1 MLAMPI
7 RPSLSC
13 ALLIVAA
20 AAGPLLAQPAAPG
33 ATQTRPPTAA
43 DGLLLK
49 DYRPTSIYKIPQTLV
64 QKAKY
69 PVIDVHS
76 HVYVKTP
83 EQVAEWV
90 KTMDAVG
97 IERTVVMVGGTGQR
111 LDDAI
116 ALFKPYP
123 ERFEVWAGLDLS
135 GADQPGFAAKVI
147 AEIERGVKLGIRGI
161 GELSDK
167 GRGLR
172 GSGGMHVDDPRL
184 DPVFARLGELG
195 LPVNVHVAE
204 DQWMYEDIDSANDGL
219 MNAAKWKVAMD
230 PGVLGHDEV
239 IATLERAVRKHPRTT
254 FIACHFANTT
264 SDLSMLARMFDA
276 SPNLYADIA
285 ARFGETSP
293 IPRTMRKFYEKYQD
307 RLLYGTDMGTEAEMY
322 RSTFRILET
331 EDEHFYLETLRL
343 YHWPY
348 HGFGLP
354 DDILKKIYRDNARKV
369 LKR

>member
-1 MLAMPI
+1 MLSRVSA
-7 RPSLSC
+7 SLTG
-13 ALLIVAA
+13 LVL
-20 AAGPLLAQPAAPG
+20 AAGVASAQAPV
-33 ATQTRPPTAA
+33 APTPP
-43 DGLLLK
+43 DQLLLK
-49 DYRPTSIYKIPQTLV
+49 DYRPVSIYKIPQTLV
-64 QKAKY
+64 EKAKY

-76 HVYVKTP
+76 HAYVQTP
-83 EQVAEWV
+83 EAVATWV

-97 IERTVVMVGGTGQR
+97 IEKTVVMVGGTGKR
-111 LDDAI
+111 LDDAL
-116 ALFKPYP
+116 ALFGRYP
-123 ERFEVWAGLDLS
+123 DRFEVWSGLDLS
-135 GADQPGFAAKVI
+135 GADQPGFAARVI
-147 AEIERGVKLGIRGI
+147 AELERGVKLGVRGV

-184 DPVFARLGELG
+184 DPVFEKLADLG
-195 LPVNVHVAE
+195 LPVNIHVGE
-204 DQWMYEDIDSANDGL
+204 DQWMYEEMTSANDGM
-219 MNAAKWKVAMD
+219 MNAFKWKVVQE

-239 IATLERAVRKHPRTT
+239 IATLARAVAKHPRTT

-264 SDLSMLARMFDA
+264 ADLSMLARMLDA

-307 RLLYGTDMGTEAEMY
+307 RLLYGTDMGTDAEMY

-354 DDILKKIYRDNARKV
+354 DTILRKVYRDNAQRV
-369 LKR
+369 LSR

>member
-1 MLAMPI
+1 MAPMLS
-7 RPSLSC
+7 RVCLSLT
-13 ALLIVAA
+13 ALVLGAGLASAQTPVA
-20 AAGPLLAQPAAPG
+20 P
-33 ATQTRPPTAA
+33 TPP
-43 DGLLLK
+43 DQLLLK
-49 DYRPTSIYKIPQTLV
+49 DYRPVSIYKIPQTLV
-64 QKAKY
+64 EKAKY

-76 HVYVKTP
+76 HAYVQTP
-83 EQVAEWV
+83 EAVATWV

-97 IERTVVMVGGTGQR
+97 IEKTVVMVGGTGKR
-111 LDDAI
+111 LDDAL
-116 ALFKPYP
+116 ALFGRYP
-123 ERFEVWAGLDLS
+123 DRFEVWSGLDLS
-135 GADQPGFAAKVI
+135 GADQPGFAARVI
-147 AEIERGVKLGIRGI
+147 AELERGAQLGVRGV

-184 DPVFARLGELG
+184 DPVFEKLADLG
-195 LPVNVHVAE
+195 LPVNIHVGE
-204 DQWMYEDIDSANDGL
+204 DQWMYEEMTSANDGM
-219 MNAAKWKVAMD
+219 MNAFKWKVVVE

-239 IATLERAVRKHPRTT
+239 IATLARAVAKHPRTT

-264 SDLSMLARMFDA
+264 ADLSMLARMLDA

-307 RLLYGTDMGTEAEMY
+307 RLLYGTDMGTDAEMY

-354 DDILKKIYRDNARKV
+354 DTILRKVYRDNARRV
-369 LKR
+369 LSR